1 MIRKT
6 SFFLILVVLFS
17 FSCSSFDSNKKQNYV
32 ADSLSAI
39 IKTEAIINE
48 NLESARQKYVDA
60 LMYKSLKNES
70 EALFAFDSAMSIIG
84 ELSYYPNIDE
94 NEAYTELEVS
104 ILDDYNTYIASL
116 EKLPENAPVYAVEEW
131 MNNNIPELVVS
142 EEDSTNNESVIVI
155 GDFPL
160 EINNHVEQYIEYFT
174 GRGRTNMEYW
184 LQRTGYYFPMM
195 AKIFKEEEVPTQL
208 IFLSLM
214 ESGLKPNAKSWA
226 RAVGLWQFMKGTGRM
241 YDLKVDFYVDERRDP
256 EKSTRAAARHLRDL
270 YFSLNDWYLA
280 IASYNSGEGRVRSAM
295 RRSGGTDFWEMRR
308 FLPRETRNYVP
319 QYIAVTLIA
328 SQPEKYGFS
337 NIVYETPIDYVK
349 HTVNESIDLAVLA
362 KCANVSL
369 EEMKRLNPELTQHN
383 TPPNY
388 PGGYELRVPSKYYDL
403 FVKNIQSIPDDAKL
417 QYIVH
422 TVKSGETLSGI
433 SDKYGVGISQLA
445 KFNNISTKS
454 RIYPNVKLKIPV
466 SKYASSDDL
475 ENTDIAFAVEAGDG
489 DDVDDLTVSN
499 NGQAPYKMVVNENS
513 DDDKFL
519 KLYQQRIGDSVSVIV
534 PDDKSLVNYTVKSG
548 DNLIELADLFQVRV
562 SDIRNWNNLPYTTTI
577 HVGQTLDFYVPN
589 DKVNEFAKIDSY
601 NRTTKLATLYQS
613 TGEEW
618 IEHRIRNGENLGS
631 IAMKYGTTVSKIK
644 KWNGLRSSRIYKGK
658 KLMIHTGN
666 SSNAVA
672 ANVSAPLEPKTNVVK
687 YKVKKGDTLG
697 EIAEKFNVNISSLR
711 KWNKLNSNS
720 IFVGRTLKVYSNS
733 DYEEDEAI
741 VDNIFYTVKKGDTI
755 GKIAYKNK
763 VEIND
768 VKNWNNLSS
777 NTILPGQKLKIGQ
790 SKIAS
795 TVVQPSNDSDRR
807 THIVKKGETLGH
819 IAEEYHVRASDIRNW
834 NGIRGSVI
842 RPGQKLTIFPR
853 ASNKLA
859 SKK

>member
-589 DKVNEFAKIDSY
+589 DKVDEFAKIDSY